1 MHLSIIQLFIWTLT
15 FKLFR
20 FRDKN
25 STNSCEKAV
34 TCLDRTGICRPST
47 FIGDITVYRIVN
59 VVFDYVFRF
68 SVYIDE
74 HHIP

>member
-25 STNSCEKAV
+25 STNSREV
-34 TCLDRTGICRPST
+34 
-47 FIGDITVYRIVN
+47 GDIFT
-59 VVFDYVFRF
+59 YVKI
-68 SVYIDE
+68 STIHKCTSSTKDPTLKGTTSP
-74 HHIP
+74 HD